1 MSKVQEGIYYASKP
15 QIGNSFCLMSFR
27 AENVTQISEIG
38 ITVARLWNTL
48 QNLKKGLVPELHTDP
63 KHRKSGNL
71 TVLVAYGSELFK
83 VPGSQKEKPINFS
96 DFWNFKSPAAEG
108 GGEILEGSGMTY
120 SPRTFSNH
128 LLRDHLLFQFIAD
141 NEFYTSR
148 AAVEV
153 WKELYKLG
161 KNRGSPALRI
171 TGLYR
176 GFQRADSRN
185 WLGFHDGISNLKSI
199 ERPLV
204 IGINSQ
210 NLTRR
215 DFWTVNGTYL
225 AFIRISINL
234 EKWEDTAIAEQE
246 ILIGRDKI
254 TGCPL
259 IGVDENGKPL
269 KDNRCPVPGTSEV
282 IDVGNEYFRE
292 HPPYGFNAKNKI
304 LQYSH
309 IGRARPIDK
318 VPTRDK
324 RSSRIYRQGFEF
336 IETSSDY
343 AGPVT
348 GLNFVSFQ
356 NTPER
361 LFRALTY
368 QHIASQKGP
377 SSAFFPNLD
386 RFMSVLAA
394 GLFFVPP
401 MIQGELFPGAQIF
414 YSDSDLLQLPKSYQ
428 HKIDPELS

>member
-1 MSKVQEGIYYASKP
+1 MSLK
-15 QIGNSFCLMSFR
+15 

-38 ITVARLWNTL
+38 FTIARLWNTL
-48 QNLKKGLVPELHTDP
+48 QNLKKGLVPELLIDH

-83 VPGSQKEKPINFS
+83 VPGSQKERPINFS
-96 DFWNFKSPAAEG
+96 DFWNFKSPASEG
-108 GGEILEGSGMTY
+108 GGEILKGSGMTY

-161 KNRGSPALRI
+161 KNRGSPSLRI

-176 GFQRADSRN
+176 GFQRADNRN
-185 WLGFHDGISNLKSI
+185 WLGFHDGISNLKSN

-204 IGINSQ
+204 ISINSQ

-215 DFWTVNGTYL
+215 DIWTMNGTYL
-225 AFIRISINL
+225 AFIKISIDL
-234 EKWEDTAIAEQE
+234 EKWEDTSIPEQE

-292 HPPYGFNAKNKI
+292 HPPYGNAAKDKI
-304 LQYSH
+304 LRYSH
-309 IGRARPIDK
+309 VGRARPIDK
-318 VPTRDK
+318 APIGDK
-324 RSSRIYRQGFEF
+324 RSIRIFRQGFEF

-343 AGPVT
+343 SGPII

-361 LFRALTY
+361 LFSALTY
-368 QHIASQKGP
+368 QHLTSQKGP
-377 SSAFFPNLD
+377 SSASLPNLD

-401 MIQGELFPGAQIF
+401 TIQGEIFPGAQIF
-414 YSDSDLLQLPKSYQ
+414 FSERDLQQLSKKLPT
-428 HKIDPELS
+428 

>member
-1 MSKVQEGIYYASKP
+1 MSKIQEGIYYRP
-15 QIGNSFCLMSFR
+15 IPPIGNSFCVMSFR

-48 QNLKKGLVPELHTDP
+48 LKIKKGLVPDLDIDS
-63 KHRKSGNL
+63 KHLKSGNL

-83 VPGSQKEKPINFS
+83 IPGAQKNKPADFS
-96 DFWNFKSPAAEG
+96 DVWNFKSPASEG

-120 SPRTFSNH
+120 STRTYSNH

-141 NEFYTSR
+141 NEFFTSR
-148 AAVEV
+148 AAVEI

-161 KNRGSPALRI
+161 KNRGYPPLRI
-171 TGLYR
+171 TGLYT
-176 GFQRADSRN
+176 GFQRADHRN
-185 WLGFHDGISNLKSI
+185 WLGFHDGVSNLKSS
-199 ERPLV
+199 ERPHV
-204 IGINSQ
+204 IFVNSQ
-210 NLTRR
+210 NLTPQ
-215 DFWTVNGTYL
+215 DFWTMNGTYL
-225 AFIRISINL
+225 AFIRIALSL
-234 EKWEDTAIAEQE
+234 EKWEDTATAEQE

-259 IGVDENGKPL
+259 IGVDKHGSPL
-269 KDNRCPVPGTSEV
+269 KDKRCPVPGTSEI

-292 HPPYGFNAKNKI
+292 HPPYGNTTKDKI

-309 IGRARPIDK
+309 IGRAGPIDK
-318 VPTRDK
+318 VPVRDK

-336 IETSSDY
+336 VESSNDHLGLV
-343 AGPVT
+343 A

-361 LFRALTY
+361 LFKSLTY
-368 QHIASQKGP
+368 RHLAIQKDP
-377 SSAFFPNLD
+377 SSASLPNLD

-401 MIQGELFPGAQIF
+401 INQGELFPGAEIF
-414 YSDSDLLQLPKSYQ
+414 FSDRDLLHLSKNYQ
-428 HKIDPELS
+428 HKN